1 MPTSEQNEF
10 FRGSVGVV
18 QTQVVRFDS
27 FTLEG
32 GESITPLEI
41 AYETYGTLNEK
52 KDNAI
57 LVCHALSGDAHAA
70 GFHEGDK
77 RPGWWDFYIGP
88 GKAFDTNRY
97 FIISSNV
104 IGGCKGSSGPLT
116 TNAKTGKPYQSTFPF
131 VSIGDMVNAQE
142 KLISSFGIHKLFAV
156 AGGSMGGMQALQWSV
171 AYPDRLKNCIVMAS
185 SSEHSAQQ
193 IAFNEVGRQAILS
206 DPNWNQGLYTQEN
219 RPSKGLA
226 LARMMGHITYLSDEM
241 MREKFGRK
249 PPKGNIQSTDFAVGS
264 YLIYQGE
271 SFVDRFDANSYIY
284 VTKALD
290 HFSLGTG
297 KELTKVLAK
306 VRCRFL
312 VVAYTSDW
320 LYPPYQ
326 SEEIVKSLEVNAVPV
341 SFVELNNP
349 AGHDSFLLPSEQQD
363 SILRDFLGSTDE
375 GVFL

>member
-10 FRGSVGVV
+10 SHGSVGVV
-18 QTQVVRFDS
+18 HTNVVRFES
-27 FTLEG
+27 LTLEG
-32 GESITPLEI
+32 GETITPLEI
-41 AYETYGTLNEK
+41 AYETYGNLNEK

-77 RPGWWDFYIGP
+77 RPGWWDYYIGP

-116 TNAKTGKPYQSTFPF
+116 INGKNEKPFQSTFPF

-142 KLISSFGIHKLFAV
+142 KLISFFGIHKLFAV

-297 KELTKVLAK
+297 KELTKVLSK

-363 SILRDFLGSTDE
+363 SILRDFLSSTDE

>member
-1 MPTSEQNEF
+1 
-10 FRGSVGVV
+10 
-18 QTQVVRFDS
+18 
-27 FTLEG
+27 
-32 GESITPLEI
+32 
-41 AYETYGTLNEK
+41 
-52 KDNAI
+52 
-57 LVCHALSGDAHAA
+57 
-70 GFHEGDK
+70 
-77 RPGWWDFYIGP
+77 
-88 GKAFDTNRY
+88 
-97 FIISSNV
+97 
-104 IGGCKGSSGPLT
+104 
-116 TNAKTGKPYQSTFPF
+116 
-131 VSIGDMVNAQE
+131 
-142 KLISSFGIHKLFAV
+142 
-156 AGGSMGGMQALQWSV
+156 MGGMQALQWSV

-363 SILRDFLGSTDE
+363 SILRDFLSSTDE